1 METATLDSTTGRV
14 CRTVKKCQTATKRCF
29 HFLVLYYLV
38 SFARSR
44 YGPNEHFFL
53 AVSRNLRVPNHDD
66 KDDGRIWGTR
76 SILLDAI
83 LKIWGPS
90 SSDGQRF
97 SVVDPRRACGRGSI
111 AKVPYDR
118 ARDPCPNNRHII
130 LASTTCD
137 GTTTS
142 EEEVSLHLTLPRVA

>member
-14 CRTVKKCQTATKRCF
+14 CRTVKKYQTATKRCF

-38 SFARSR
+38 SYARSR
-44 YGPNEHFFL
+44 FGPNEHFFL

-97 SVVDPRRACGRGSI
+97 SRPSSILDGRVGVGALRKFRTI
-111 AKVPYDR
+111 ARGTRVP
-118 ARDPCPNNRHII
+118 
-130 LASTTCD
+130 TTD
-137 GTTTS
+137 
-142 EEEVSLHLTLPRVA
+142 TLY